1 LNWKQR
7 GYGLLSVFFYGY
19 GAGFA
24 AVLGYGSGVDSA
36 DLTLFNLAIY
46 PTLAGLV
53 TIFPKL
59 GKTFAELS
67 NMDVTNNE

>member
-1 LNWKQR
+1 
-7 GYGLLSVFFYGY
+7 VFFYGY

-24 AVLGYGSGVDSA
+24 AVLGYGSGVDPV
-36 DLTLFNLAIY
+36 DLTIMNLAVY
-46 PTLAGLV
+46 PILSGLV

-67 NMDVTNNE
+67 NMEISDNE